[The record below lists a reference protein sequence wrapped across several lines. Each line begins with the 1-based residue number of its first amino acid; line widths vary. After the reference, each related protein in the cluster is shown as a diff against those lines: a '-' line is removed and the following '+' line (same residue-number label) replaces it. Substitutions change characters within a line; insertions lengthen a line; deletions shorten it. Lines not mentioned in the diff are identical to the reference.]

1 MSQVCKITEPL
12 CNITLQ
18 QEKNWAPEEVQGD
31 YDYFMAQK
39 AAELLLEN
47 KLIVVGIRQI
57 DRTEPQDILP
67 VSVRTDAENRLIISR
82 IDGSIQHGGG
92 DGMP

>member
-12 CNITLQ
+12 CNTALQ
-18 QEKNWAPEEVQGD
+18 CNEKNWTQEEVQCD

-47 KLIVVGIRQI
+47 KLISLSEFHKL
-57 DRTEPQDILP
+57 TELNRKTFYPYL
-67 VSVRTDAENRLIISR
+67 AEL
-82 IDGSIQHGGG
+82 
-92 DGMP
+92 MPKIA

>member
-12 CNITLQ
+12 CNTPLQ
-18 QEKNWAPEEVQGD
+18 QEKNWAPEEVQRD

-47 KLIVVGIRQI
+47 KLISLSEFHKL
-57 DRTEPQDILP
+57 TELNRKTFYPYL
-67 VSVRTDAENRLIISR
+67 AEL
-82 IDGSIQHGGG
+82 
-92 DGMP
+92 MPKIA

>member
-47 KLIVVGIRQI
+47 KLISLSEF
-57 DRTEPQDILP
+57 DKLTEL
-67 VSVRTDAENRLIISR
+67 NRKVDKLKA
-82 IDGSIQHGGG
+82 DL
-92 DGMP
+92 

>member
-18 QEKNWAPEEVQGD
+18 QEKNWAPEE
-31 YDYFMAQK
+31 AQK

-47 KLIVVGIRQI
+47 KLISLSEF
-57 DRTEPQDILP
+57 DKLTEL
-67 VSVRTDAENRLIISR
+67 NRKTFYPYLSEL
-82 IDGSIQHGGG
+82 
-92 DGMP
+92 MPKIA